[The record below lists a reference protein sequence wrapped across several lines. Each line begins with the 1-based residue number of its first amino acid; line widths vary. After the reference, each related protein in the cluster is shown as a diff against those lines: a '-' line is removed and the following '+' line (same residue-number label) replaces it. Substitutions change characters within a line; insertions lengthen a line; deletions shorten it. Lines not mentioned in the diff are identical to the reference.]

1 MPFTSD
7 EAYAHLERAHA
18 NDRVAHAYLLTGPAG
33 SGKRELA
40 GRICSLLLGKGAGD
54 PWKHPDV
61 HRIEPESKS
70 RRILID
76 QIRELERNLQM
87 RSLLG
92 GPKVGVI
99 VDADRLQPNA
109 ANAFLKTL
117 EEPPAQSHLLLLSSL
132 PDQLLETILSR
143 CLEAPLRRV
152 EAPEPAPIQQRL
164 LASLRAATV
173 RDASGLV
180 HAFALVREFQMLLAE
195 AREAIQGEAE
205 AGLKAEEQHYKQT
218 SDAGKWLEDREDYYK
233 ALIESRYVAA
243 RNSLLDV
250 LEQWHA
256 DALRQQAGDS
266 LALDHPACAAETARL
281 AARESAA
288 ALLRKAA
295 AFDLLREQL
304 GNSGIQE
311 QLAIECAF
319 LTAFAA

>member
-1 MPFTSD
+1 MPLTPD
-7 EAYAHLERAHA
+7 EAYAHLERAHV

-40 GRICSLLLGKGAGD
+40 GRICSLLLGKSAGD

-76 QIRELERNLQM
+76 QVRELERNLHM

-99 VDADRLQPNA
+99 VDADRLQLNA

-117 EEPPAQSHLLLLSSL
+117 EEPPAQSHLLVLSSL

-143 CLEAPLRRV
+143 CLEVPLRRV
-152 EAPEPAPIQQRL
+152 EAFQPDPMQRRL
-164 LASLRAATV
+164 LASLQAATL

-195 AREAIQGEAE
+195 AREAIQGEAD
-205 AGLKAEEQHYKQT
+205 AALKVEEQHYKQT
-218 SDAGKWLEDREDYYK
+218 SDAGKWLDDREDYYK

-266 LALDHPACAAETARL
+266 LALDHPDCAAETARL
-281 AARESAA
+281 AARDSTP
-288 ALLRKAA
+288 ALLRKAG
-295 AFDLLREQL
+295 AFGELREQL
-304 GNSGIQE
+304 GNPGIQE

-319 LTAFAA
+319 LAAFAA

>member
-7 EAYAHLERAHA
+7 EAYSHLERARAH
-18 NDRVAHAYLLTGPAG
+18 DRLAHAYLLTGPAG

-40 GRICSLLLGKGAGD
+40 GRICALLLGASAGD

-76 QIRELERNLQM
+76 QVRELERNLHM
-87 RSLLG
+87 SSRRG
-92 GPKVGVI
+92 GAKIGVI

-143 CLEAPLRRV
+143 CLEVPLRRL
-152 EAPEPAPIQQRL
+152 EAFEPDPIQRRL
-164 LASLRAATV
+164 LASLQAATL

-180 HAFALVREFQMLLAE
+180 HAYTLVREFQMLLAE
-195 AREAIQGEAE
+195 AREAIQSEAE
-205 AGLKAEEQHYKQT
+205 AALKVEEQHYKQT
-218 SDAGKWLEDREDYYK
+218 SEAGKWLEDREDYYK

-256 DALRQQAGDS
+256 DALRQQAGNS
-266 LALDHPACAAETARL
+266 PALDYPACAAETARL
-281 AARESAA
+281 AARESAP

-295 AFDLLREQL
+295 AFGALREQL

-319 LTAFAA
+319 LAAFAA

>member
-7 EAYAHLERAHA
+7 EAYALFERASA

-40 GRICSLLLGKGAGD
+40 GRICSLLLGQSAGD

-76 QIRELERNLQM
+76 QIRELERNLHM

-117 EEPPAQSHLLLLSSL
+117 EEPPARSHLLLLSSL

-152 EAPEPAPIQQRL
+152 KALEPDPIQQRL
-164 LASLRAATV
+164 LASLQAATL

-195 AREAIQGEAE
+195 AREGIQGEAE
-205 AGLKAEEQHYKQT
+205 GALKVEEQHYKQT
-218 SDAGKWLEDREDYYK
+218 TEAGKWLEDREDYYK

-256 DALRQQAGDS
+256 DALRQQAGGS

-281 AARESAA
+281 AARESAP

-295 AFDLLREQL
+295 AFGALREQL
-304 GNSGIQE
+304 GNPGIQE

-319 LTAFAA
+319 LAAFAA